1 MFGYHL
7 VMLILPV
14 LTGLGT
20 PAQIQPAAIDVN
32 FAVSTAAQA
41 ASEYEPLWVAQV
53 RKALGEQ
60 NDYSVEVID
69 AVNDAAVATGVAPE
83 VIWAVAYTESHGFHM
98 RENGQVKRGGAGE
111 IGIMQIKPF
120 WSTALKKKCGV
131 ELDLYDV
138 SDNIMAGAM
147 ILQRGGDDTKV
158 ALSYYNTG
166 KRYSS
171 TPYQRK
177 VSKYLAQLTPAG

>member
-1 MFGYHL
+1 M
-7 VMLILPV
+7 
-14 LTGLGT
+14 
-20 PAQIQPAAIDVN
+20 N

-41 ASEYEPLWVAQV
+41 ASEYEPFWVTQA
-53 RKALGEQ
+53 REALGAQ
-60 NDYSVEVID
+60 SDYSIEVID
-69 AVNDAAVATGVAPE
+69 AVNEAAVATGVAPE
-83 VIWAVAYTESHGFHM
+83 VIWAVAYTESHGFHT

-111 IGIMQIKPF
+111 VGIMQVLPF
-120 WSTALKKKCGV
+120 WSKALKKKYGV
-131 ELDLYDV
+131 DLDLYDV

-147 ILQRGGDDTKV
+147 ILQRGGDDTQI

-166 KRYSS
+166 KRYRS